1 MRNKVNFYIL
11 AWGVV
16 GSGQILN
23 GIMFGMRIEYGQ
35 TKFMMIKVFDYIFG
49 MVCGGFGQCWCGFRL
64 VLEGA
69 VYRPPLLIFVEVEV
83 QDESAFFE

>member
-23 GIMFGMRIEYGQ
+23 GIMFGMRIEYG
-35 TKFMMIKVFDYIFG
+35 
-49 MVCGGFGQCWCGFRL
+49 
-64 VLEGA
+64 
-69 VYRPPLLIFVEVEV
+69 
-83 QDESAFFE
+83 